1 MSDGT
6 AIDRALVEYLQG
18 DTALAVL
25 MPDGVWWDI
34 ARQGATAFVVV
45 SIADS
50 HDEDELQD
58 RAYEQVTYQVQAVER
73 STKGDRAA
81 SAAARIDLLLAG
93 QSFPVDGFVLLKV
106 ARDGRIRMVEVDDV
120 DRAVRW
126 QHRGGR
132 YTVQAQAVPS

>member
-1 MSDGT
+1 MSDSN
-6 AIDRALVEYLQG
+6 AIDLGLVAYLG
-18 DTALAVL
+18 ADTALAVL

-34 ARQGATAFVVV
+34 ARQGAFAFVVV

-58 RAYEQVTYQVQAVER
+58 RAYEQVTYQIQAVER

-81 SAAARIDLLLAG
+81 AAAARIDQLLDR
-93 QSFPVDGFVLLKV
+93 QTFPVNGFTVVKI
-106 ARDGRIRMVEVDDV
+106 ARDGRIRQTEIDDV